1 MFNRVFKRKDESNY
15 SELAR
20 RSRVDKQKSAE
31 IVARR
36 PRTAPS
42 SRNPSPPHTDLLV
55 CVRVPSYLKI
65 LSAKTRIQSR
75 AQDAVKYRHSMG
87 DTNMSPYYA
96 QPEPF
101 RYARTEA
108 SISSGTPI
116 PSPTSSY
123 GWRPREEITQ
133 VRTAPG
139 DSPCPRMAPQTPT
152 LSNEL
157 RNPFRSNTSDSI
169 ASISRTTSLDSFAD
183 TGVPVH
189 RMVRASR
196 ARIIEDA
203 AHLPQKA
210 IICTTGAQL
219 QVPPPTINAITD
231 PFTDAHVASQP
242 TSPSISRVNSPF
254 SIDQP
259 TTSPTPRHRKWSLL
273 RSPKRGEQSLLNV
286 NIPSGVMSPV
296 RESRLTFWPKA

>member
-42 SRNPSPPHTDLLV
+42 SRNPSPPHTDLL
-55 CVRVPSYLKI
+55 
-65 LSAKTRIQSR
+65 SR

-259 TTSPTPRHRKWSLL
+259 TVSFL
-273 RSPKRGEQSLLNV
+273 
-286 NIPSGVMSPV
+286 I
-296 RESRLTFWPKA
+296 